1 MYFSER
7 RKQGLGSLRPG
18 YFLGGNIGSMLM
30 GNAVNWGL
38 GKGMDYLTKS
48 PEQREKEAWEK
59 TKNKFGI
66 IDYVDQSTQ
75 EEDDDTNKTSG
86 FKGALGGGLMNLLAT
101 AILGPLMGPIALTI
115 GKGLMNKNKGLGFL
129 GGDGSGSGIGP
140 GPKGPGPQIDW
151 YTGSDE
157 KDKDNEW
164 DPSAPTGVDAGTAD
178 IQDFAD
184 IMPDNGDGD
193 SSTTTTTTSAPSHIG
208 PTGHDIHGNGD
219 SGGSG
224 GSSSSDQGETSS
236 DSGFSGG
243 RDPSDRMATGGRVSY
258 SKGGIASLWQR

>member
-30 GNAVNWGL
+30 GNAMNWGIN
-38 GKGMDYLTKS
+38 KGMDYAFKS
-48 PEQREKEAWEK
+48 KEQRKNEKYEK
-59 TKNKFGI
+59 FMR
-66 IDYVDQSTQ
+66 DYGFVPKELQG
-75 EEDDDTNKTSG
+75 DDDENNNGTTTSSG
-86 FKGALGGGLMNLLAT
+86 WKGRLGGGLMNLLAT
-101 AILGPLMGPIALTI
+101 AVLGPLMGPLALTI

-129 GGDGSGSGIGP
+129 GGSGGPGP
-140 GPKGPGPQIDW
+140 GPKKPGPNIDW

-178 IQDFAD
+178 IQDYAD
-184 IMPDNGDGD
+184 IMPD
-193 SSTTTTTTSAPSHIG
+193 S
-208 PTGHDIHGNGD
+208 GNGD
-219 SGGSG
+219 SGGGG
-224 GSSSSDQGETSS
+224 GSNSSDQGETSS
-236 DSGFSGG
+236 DSGFSDSGG
-243 RDPSDRMATGGRVSY
+243 WADDGYWAEGGRVSY